1 MYIVKLN
8 NNGIETPIH
17 DEKEKLKS
25 GSVVK
30 GINSIDS
37 FSATLLPSN
46 KGFNN
51 IFDFQTLVS
60 VFNTRKNRYEFQGR
74 VLYSNVGMDSDGLI
88 AKEVTCESYFGFLCD
103 SQQTYVEERNWT
115 VRELWQ
121 HIIDT
126 HNSQVEGYKHFVL
139 GEISSDLDPNDNIF
153 IGIQRENTWETIKK
167 KLIEKVGGEIR
178 FRVVDGVIYIDHLK
192 QIGETKATKIQLSR
206 NMKSITKE
214 VDPSAYVTRLIPLGC
229 KLKKTVTT
237 TDADG
242 NETTQEVESEER
254 LDITSVNGG
263 KNYIDDETAIKA
275 YGIHVGYM
283 EWDDVTDAN
292 NLLSKGEDWLVEN
305 NKVQIKYSITA
316 LDLSLLGL
324 EIDDF
329 DTHNYHP
336 IINPLLGI
344 DDVAR
349 INKKSI
355 NVCEETSSTIEV
367 GDNFKTLTDIQ
378 HEQANAVSNLSNKVG
393 KIESNY
399 VTNQKLQSERLE
411 TNSIISQS
419 VSNILLRVEET
430 YTKNTDIEDFRRE
443 IETEL
448 SILSDEILMNF
459 TTTTEQINNVDGSLQ
474 SKFNKLYKYI
484 SFSGENG
491 IVIGSGEKAIT
502 LTVDT
507 RGIVF
512 SRNNVAFGFWN
523 GIDFYTG
530 NIIVRLN
537 ERAQFGNFAFI
548 PRSDNSLMFSLVSG
562 GTSVTNAILGQAIL
576 GKMILGKGD

>member
-1 MYIVKLN
+1 MYIVKLI
-8 NNGIETPIH
+8 NNGVETPIH

-37 FSATLLPSN
+37 FSSTLLPFN
-46 KGFNN
+46 KGFNY

-74 VLYSNVGMDSDGLI
+74 VLYSNVGMDASGLI
-88 AKEVTCESYFGFLCD
+88 TKEVTCESYFGFFCD
-103 SQQTYVEERNWT
+103 SQQTYVEEKNWT
-115 VRELWQ
+115 VRGLWQ

-126 HNSQVEGYKHFVL
+126 HNSQVEEYKHFEI
-139 GEISSDLDPNDNIF
+139 GEITVTDPNDNLYL
-153 IGIQRENTWETIKK
+153 GIQRENTWETIKK
-167 KLIEKVGGEIR
+167 KLIDTLGGEIR
-178 FRVVDGVIYIDHLK
+178 FRVVNGVNYIDHLT

-229 KLKKTVTT
+229 KLKKTVTS

-254 LDITSVNGG
+254 LDITSVNDG
-263 KNYIDDETAIKA
+263 KNYIDDESAIEA
-275 YGIHVGYM
+275 YGIHVGYV
-283 EWDDVTDAN
+283 EWDDVTTASA
-292 NLLSKGEDWLVEN
+292 LLQKGKDWLVEN

-329 DTHNYHP
+329 DVHNYHP

-349 INKKSI
+349 INKKTI

-367 GDNFKTLTDIQ
+367 GDNFKTLSDIQ
-378 HEQANAVSNLSNKVG
+378 FEQASAVSNLTNKVG

-399 VTNQKLQSERLE
+399 VTNEALRSERLE
-411 TNSIISQS
+411 TNSIINQT
-419 VSNILLRVEET
+419 VSNILVRVEET
-430 YTKNTDIEDFRRE
+430 YTTESDIEALRDE
-443 IETEL
+443 ISSEL
-448 SILSDEILMNF
+448 SVLSDQILMNF
-459 TTTTEQINNVDGSLQ
+459 ETTSTAIKDGDGALET
-474 SKFNKLYKYI
+474 KFTQLYKFI

-491 IVIGSGEKAIT
+491 ITIGSGDNVIT
-502 LTVDT
+502 LTVDND
-507 RGIVF
+507 GIVF
-512 SRNNVAFGFWN
+512 SKNGEQLGFWN
-523 GIDFYTG
+523 GVDFYTG
-530 NIIVRLN
+530 NIVVRVN
-537 ERAQFGNFAFI
+537 ERAQFGNFAYI
-548 PRSDNSLMFSLVSG
+548 PRSDESLMFRKVG
-562 GTSVTNAILGQAIL
+562 GE
-576 GKMILGKGD
+576 